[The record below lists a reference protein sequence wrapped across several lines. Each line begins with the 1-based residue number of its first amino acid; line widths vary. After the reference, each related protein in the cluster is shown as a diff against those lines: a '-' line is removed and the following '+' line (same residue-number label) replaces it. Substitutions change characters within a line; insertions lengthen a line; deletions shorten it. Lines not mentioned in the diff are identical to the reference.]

1 VSLTRRA
8 LVAALL
14 ACSLLACD
22 AAPPAPPH
30 PPGRA
35 ILILISVD
43 GFRWDYFD
51 RFKPPTLTQLAN
63 DGVRADGLIPE
74 FPSKTFPNH
83 YTIVTGL
90 RLAHHGIISN
100 NIRDKDIPGQFSLGN
115 RTVQSDPR
123 WWGGEPIWNTA
134 EQQGLKAG
142 AMFWPG
148 SEAVIN
154 GRQATYWTPFDD
166 NMPNSERV
174 RRVLG
179 WLKLPDGERPSFLTL
194 YFSDVD
200 SAGHSRGPDSE
211 EVKDAVLRVDKEI
224 GDLVAGVKAAA
235 LVDYVHYVIISDHGM
250 AAVSRERQIVL
261 DDYVDV
267 DRMDVVDWSP
277 VLALSARNGDNEKL
291 YAALKDKHPAL
302 AVYRS
307 SELPEQYR
315 LAGHPRLPA
324 VIGIASEGWSITS
337 RRNLRRWL
345 EDKVRV
351 SGGEHGYASSAPSM
365 QGLFIAHGPRI
376 RRGMRVKPFENVHIY
391 EFMCAVLGLQPAQN
405 DGDPAVTRDML
416 LPAQ

>member
-1 VSLTRRA
+1 MTLTRRSFLSALVVCA
-8 LVAALL
+8 LVACREVPSL
-14 ACSLLACD
+14 A
-22 AAPPAPPH
+22 PAQP
-30 PPGRA
+30 

-43 GFRWDYFD
+43 GFRPDYLD
-51 RFKPPTLTQLAN
+51 RFHPPTLTQLAN
-63 DGVRADGLIPE
+63 EGVRADALIPE

-100 NIRDKDIPGQFSLGN
+100 NMRDRNIPGGFSLSN
-115 RTVQSDPR
+115 REVQSDPR

-134 EQQGLKAG
+134 EQQGRKAA

-166 NMPNSERV
+166 AMPNSVRV

-179 WLKLPDGERPSFLTL
+179 WLNLPDGERPSFLTL

-200 SAGHSRGPDSE
+200 TAGHRHGPDSP
-211 EVKDAVLRVDKEI
+211 EVKDAVLRVDKNI
-224 GDLVAGVKAAA
+224 GDLVAGVKAAGLA
-235 LVDYVHYVIISDHGM
+235 DHVNYLVVSDHGM
-250 AAVSRERQIVL
+250 AAVGPERLIVL

-267 DRMDVVDWSP
+267 GELDVVDWSP
-277 VLALSARNGDNEKL
+277 VLAFNAKDGDNERF

-302 AVYRS
+302 TVYRGA
-307 SELPEQYR
+307 ELPEQYH

-337 RRNLRRWL
+337 RGNVRRWIQ
-345 EDKVRV
+345 DKVRGV
-351 SGGEHGYASSAPSM
+351 GGEHGYAASAPSM
-365 QGLFIAHGPRI
+365 QALFIAQGPRL
-376 RRGMRVKPFENVHIY
+376 RRGMRVKPFENIHVY
-391 EFMCAVLGLQPAQN
+391 EFMCAVLGLQPAKN

-416 LPAQ
+416 LPNR

>member
-1 VSLTRRA
+1 VSLTRRSW
-8 LVAALL
+8 LAALL
-14 ACSLLACD
+14 ACALIACQQ
-22 AAPPAPPH
+22 APSPAPKQP
-30 PPGRA
+30 
-35 ILILISVD
+35 ILILISID
-43 GFRWDYFD
+43 GFRWDYLD
-51 RFKPPTLTQLAN
+51 RFNPPALTQLAN

-100 NIRDKDIPGQFSLGN
+100 NMRDKGIRGGFSLSN
-115 RTVQSDPR
+115 REVQRDPR

-134 EQQGLKAG
+134 EMQGRKAG

-154 GRQATYWTPFDD
+154 GRQASYWTPFDD
-166 NMPNSERV
+166 SMPNSARV
-174 RRVLG
+174 GRVLR

-200 SAGHSRGPDSE
+200 NAGHRHGPDSQ
-211 EVKDAVLRVDKEI
+211 EVKDAVLSVDRQI
-224 GDLVAGVKAAA
+224 GDLVAGVNAAGLA
-235 LVDYVHYVIISDHGM
+235 NHVHYVIVSDHGM
-250 AAVSRERQIVL
+250 SAVSPERLIVL

-267 DRMDVVDWSP
+267 GQMDVVDWSP
-277 VLALSARNGDNEKL
+277 VLALSAKNGDNEKL

-307 SELPEQYR
+307 SELPDQYR

-337 RRNLRRWL
+337 RRNVLRWIA
-345 EDKVRV
+345 DKVRGP
-351 SGGEHGYASSAPSM
+351 SGGEHGYPASAPSM
-365 QGLFIAHGPRI
+365 QGLFIAQGPRI
-376 RRGMRVKPFENVHIY
+376 RRGMRVKPFENIHIY
-391 EFMCAVLGLQPAQN
+391 EFMCAVLGLQPAKN